1 MEQRRGVPVCRYIS
15 SLFERTCT
23 SYVQNT
29 TQQRNNLLQK
39 TPAASTTHSFK
50 NSSSGRAVLAFANVN
65 KEQESGLGTRLWKC
79 DRENLLLSQ

>member
-1 MEQRRGVPVCRYIS
+1 MCRYIS

-29 TQQRNNLLQK
+29 TQRRNNRLQK

-50 NSSSGRAVLAFANVN
+50 SSSSDGAVLAFANVN
-65 KEQESGLGTRLWKC
+65 EDQESGLGT
-79 DRENLLLSQ
+79 